1 MRRRK
6 RFSLI
11 KSLEIYLVHLLFKL
25 WIFWVRHLSIKSLG
39 FYGEKLG
46 TIALYLLRKPRKI
59 ALNNLH
65 LALGS
70 EKSEEEIKQIC
81 RDIFKNIGR
90 DMMETSRCPE
100 YGDSYFK
107 TLVRLEGKEYLDTA
121 LKQGKGVIALSA
133 HLGNFPLMCVRLA
146 NEGYPLSIV
155 NRLSKNLKIVKLIT
169 SVTDTFG
176 LELIPLKPPMTCVAR
191 CFKALKENRIL
202 MVHIDLNAPVTE
214 AWVDFFGYLVP
225 TFKGPVVFSLRTG
238 APILPMFTI
247 RNPDSHHKIIIYPPF
262 GLNTTGNA
270 QQDITSNIAQLTKI
284 VEATIRQYPE
294 QWWWVLRRFKRARD
308 IQTGESLFPKHP

>member
-176 LELIPLKPPMTCVAR
+176 LELIPLKPPMICVAR

-270 QQDITSNIAQLTKI
+270 QQDITSNIARLTKI

-308 IQTGESLFPKHP
+308 IQTGESLLPKHP

>member
-1 MRRRK
+1 MRRRQ
-6 RFSLI
+6 RVSLI

-176 LELIPLKPPMTCVAR
+176 LELIPLKPPMICVAR

-270 QQDITSNIAQLTKI
+270 QQDITSNIARLTKI